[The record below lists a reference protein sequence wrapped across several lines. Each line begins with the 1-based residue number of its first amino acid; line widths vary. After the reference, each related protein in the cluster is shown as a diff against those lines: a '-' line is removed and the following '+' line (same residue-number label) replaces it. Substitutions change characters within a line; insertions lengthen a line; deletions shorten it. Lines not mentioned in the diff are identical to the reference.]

1 MINKGNDDFEKEL
14 FKFAENDKE
23 VPLYVD
29 KAIHDA
35 VNRVKPTAKVL
46 YKFRRVA
53 IVLISFGLITASI
66 VYAKEIVKFFKTIF
80 TNSTPG
86 IEAAIE
92 NGYVQNVDMD
102 FIYDNSIGI
111 KVDNVVKDDEILDVS
126 LVFDCKNKKNIEN
139 IVLSDFSLIADDEVI
154 FSESQ
159 REGNGLIDSI
169 EKLNDIHLE
178 DNLYYKSILCKFK
191 NKIDYNKIKLKIRK
205 IDIYKDNHF
214 ESVEGEW
221 TIGLDILDNNKTEND
236 NYKATYDKNILE
248 IENTISATNFIIDIK
263 FKDEIK
269 MDIIRKFDSIIL
281 HDSNSNII
289 IIESATYDE
298 KEKHIILEYDYGKFN
313 LSDELTLY
321 IKYNEEKDTLI
332 ELYK

>member
-1 MINKGNDDFEKEL
+1 M
-14 FKFAENDKE
+14 
-23 VPLYVD
+23 
-29 KAIHDA
+29 
-35 VNRVKPTAKVL
+35 
-46 YKFRRVA
+46 
-53 IVLISFGLITASI
+53 
-66 VYAKEIVKFFKTIF
+66 
-80 TNSTPG
+80 
-86 IEAAIE
+86 
-92 NGYVQNVDMD
+92 
-102 FIYDNSIGI
+102 
-111 KVDNVVKDDEILDVS
+111 
-126 LVFDCKNKKNIEN
+126 
-139 IVLSDFSLIADDEVI
+139 
-154 FSESQ
+154 
-159 REGNGLIDSI
+159 
-169 EKLNDIHLE
+169 
-178 DNLYYKSILCKFK
+178 
-191 NKIDYNKIKLKIRK
+191 
-205 IDIYKDNHF
+205 
-214 ESVEGEW
+214 
-221 TIGLDILDNNKTEND
+221 DILDNNKTEND